1 MREKII
7 YISGMTCGSCEKILE
22 KSLMKKEGV
31 KEVKADYEKSNLK
44 VKYDDSK
51 IEEEKIFW
59 AIEEA
64 GYTPSS
70 TKPKRNK
77 WYWGITLAIGF
88 LLIGGYLIVSN
99 TIGFSFFPDLSQE
112 ASLAILFF
120 LGLLTGFH
128 CIGMC
133 GGFVISYA
141 TKSKSKFRSHFE
153 YGIGKTM
160 GYAIIGG
167 LFGLLGS
174 FIAFTPQ
181 LRGYAAVL
189 AGLFLII
196 FGLNMLNIFP
206 WLRKIRIRTPNFI
219 NKYTASE
226 TRKSRNPFKIG
237 LLNSLMIACGPL
249 QAMYIYAA
257 GTGGVIQGA
266 LSLTAFG
273 LGTLP
278 VLLGFGIF
286 ASYISVNSTKK
297 ILKISAVVVIIL
309 GAVMFNRGL
318 ALTGSGYDMNSLVTG
333 ASVAAAGANYDGL
346 SSDETATLKGDYQEI
361 RMNVDRYGWSPDK
374 FIIQKETP
382 VKWIINGEEINGCN
396 NAIQVPK
403 YGLNFDINKGEQVIE
418 FTPSESGV
426 ISWSCWMGMIPGT
439 FIVVDS
445 LENLDSSKINEI
457 NSIQTPEGGSCGMG
471 GGCGCGGRR

>member
-1 MREKII
+1 MKEKTI
-7 YISGMTCGSCEKILE
+7 YISGMTCGNCEKILE
-22 KSLMKKEGV
+22 RSLEKREGIG
-31 KEVKADYEKSNLK
+31 EVKADYEKSNLN
-44 VKYDDSK
+44 VKYDGSK
-51 IEEEKIFW
+51 ISENKIFEI
-59 AIEEA
+59 IEEA
-64 GYTPSS
+64 GYIPNSK
-70 TKPKRNK
+70 KPKKNK
-77 WYWGITLAIGF
+77 LYFGIALALGF

-99 TIGFSFFPDLSQE
+99 TVGFSFFPDLSQE
-112 ASLAILFF
+112 ASLALLFV

-141 TKSKSKFRSHFE
+141 TKSKSKVRSHFE
-153 YGIGKTM
+153 YGFGKTL
-160 GYAIIGG
+160 GYVIIGG

-181 LRGYAAVL
+181 LRGYAGIL

-206 WLRKIRIRTPNFI
+206 WLRKVRIRAPNFI

-226 TRKSRNPFKIG
+226 TRKSGNPFKIG

-249 QAMYIYAA
+249 QAIYIYAA
-257 GTGGVIQGA
+257 GTGSVIQGA
-266 LSLTAFG
+266 LSLAAFG

-286 ASYISVNSTKK
+286 ASYISAGSTKK
-297 ILKISAVVVIIL
+297 ILKISAIVVIIL
-309 GAVMFNRGL
+309 GVVMFNRGL
-318 ALTGSGYDMNSLVTG
+318 SLTGSGYDMNSLITG
-333 ASVAAAGANYDGL
+333 ASVAVAGANYDGL
-346 SSDETATLKGDYQEI
+346 SSDETAVLKGGHQEI
-361 RMNVDRYGWSPDK
+361 VMEVNRYGWSPDK
-374 FIIQKETP
+374 FVIEKGTP
-382 VKWIINGEEINGCN
+382 VKWIINGEEISGCN

-418 FTPSESGV
+418 FTPTENGV
-426 ISWSCWMGMIPGT
+426 VSWSCWMGMIPGT
-439 FIVVDS
+439 FVVVDS
-445 LENLDSSKINEI
+445 LDNLDSSEISEI

-471 GGCGCGGRR
+471 RGCGCGGRR